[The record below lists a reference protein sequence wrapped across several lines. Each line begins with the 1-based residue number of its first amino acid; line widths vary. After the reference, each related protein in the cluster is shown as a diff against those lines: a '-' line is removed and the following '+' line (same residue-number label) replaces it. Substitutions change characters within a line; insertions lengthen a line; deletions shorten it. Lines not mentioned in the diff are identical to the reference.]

1 MKGIA
6 TTAMATLLLAGAAQA
21 QQSGQRPP
29 QRPPAQAQRQTAPT
43 VAGPTIPTRVTA
55 KMLSDLCAQDRAACL
70 GYVIG
75 STDSWASALAAAGR
89 PQVICI
95 PAGANNDQVTQA
107 TVRYLRSNP
116 QESGLNAAVVIFA
129 ALKATFPCGY

>member
-6 TTAMATLLLAGAAQA
+6 TTAMTALLMAGAAQA
-21 QQSGQRPP
+21 QQRPAQRA
-29 QRPPAQAQRQTAPT
+29 PAQAQRQPAPA
-43 VAGPTIPTRVTA
+43 AGPTIPTRVTA

-70 GYVIG
+70 GYVVG
-75 STDSWASALAAAGR
+75 STDSWASAMAAAGR

-95 PAGANNDQVTQA
+95 PAGANNDQITQA
-107 TVRYLRSNP
+107 TVRYLRANP
-116 QESGLNAAVVIFA
+116 QEAGLNAAVVIFA